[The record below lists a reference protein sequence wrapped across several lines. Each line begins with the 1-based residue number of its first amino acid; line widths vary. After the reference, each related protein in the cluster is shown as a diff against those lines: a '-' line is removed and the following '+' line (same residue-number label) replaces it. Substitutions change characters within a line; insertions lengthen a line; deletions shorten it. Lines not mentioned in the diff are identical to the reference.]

1 MKDDEID
8 KIIRLIPVATHK
20 QLQTIIG
27 QIKIQREMLNKKK
40 ISQFNVDDKVEF
52 DNNGTIIKGRITKVK
67 IKRVS
72 VKTDEG
78 KWDVPATLL
87 NFSQ

>member
-1 MKDDEID
+1 
-8 KIIRLIPVATHK
+8 
-20 QLQTIIG
+20 
-27 QIKIQREMLNKKK
+27 MLNKRK

-52 DNNGTIIKGRITKVK
+52 DNNGTIVKGRITKVK

-72 VKTDEG
+72 VKTDQG